1 MAILILASY
10 TTYTYKIQCK
20 KSINLVMFNVFDLL
34 SQRTLKFSDLMLM
47 FKSVVR
53 GFALLTKQP
62 IPDIHLLE
70 KYAQTVFMRADLN
83 NDQNLEMTE

>member
-1 MAILILASY
+1 MVI
-10 TTYTYKIQCK
+10 
-20 KSINLVMFNVFDLL
+20 VFDLL

-53 GFALLTKQP
+53 GYAVMTKQP
-62 IPDIHLLE
+62 LPDTQLLE

-83 NDQNLEMTE
+83 NDQNL